1 MPWREAKTTLT
12 SVLLILVSAPV
23 MSESPSAAERFQS
36 LQAQLRKSHASND
49 WRSNLVSANEL
60 SELLNEAPN
69 SLLEIARAEIHLGD
83 LESAI
88 RNIEQFVRMGQ
99 STDLLETSAEFAP
112 LRTTRS
118 FASIQSGMKA
128 NCSMIALGS
137 TVFTLSDSKL
147 LAEDVDYDPTAK
159 RFFVA
164 SVRER
169 KVVALDANG
178 VSSDFARAPDNWP
191 MLAVKVDATR
201 GVLWATEV
209 AMQGFSFAPESDWG
223 RSALLCYDLKKGKLL
238 SRIEAPRGSALGDMA
253 LAPNGDV
260 IVSDGEGGR
269 VYRLAAKATVLERL
283 DNGDFISPQTP
294 AMCTDGKRIFVP
306 DYLRGIGVLEIS
318 TKQVRWLSMEKGF
331 ALNGIDGLYFDHG
344 TLIAVQNGTSPERV
358 VTFDLDPSLTRITS
372 ETIIERCTDTLGDPT
387 HGVIIDDDFYYIAN
401 SGWDVI
407 DDHGNM
413 RPGAKASEPRVMRAR
428 VGRKVGGPTCR

>member
-1 MPWREAKTTLT
+1 MANKSCQMELT
-12 SVLLILVSAPV
+12 SVLLILVLAPGT
-23 MSESPSAAERFQS
+23 SKSPSAAERFQS
-36 LQAQLRKSHASND
+36 LQAQLRKSHASSD
-49 WRSNLVSANEL
+49 WRSNLASANEL
-60 SELLNEAPN
+60 SELLNGAPN

-83 LESAI
+83 LDPAI
-88 RNIEQFVRMGQ
+88 RNIGQFVRMGQ
-99 STDLLETSAEFAP
+99 STDLLETLAEFAP
-112 LRTTRS
+112 LRKTRS

-128 NCSMIALGS
+128 NRSAIALGS
-137 TVFTLSDSKL
+137 TVFMLSDPKL

-159 RFFVA
+159 RFFIT
-164 SVRER
+164 SVRE
-169 KVVALDANG
+169 KKLVALDASG

-223 RSALLCYDLKKGKLL
+223 RSALLCYDLKEGRLL
-238 SRIEAPRGSALGDMA
+238 SRIEGPRGSALGDMA
-253 LAPNGDV
+253 LAPNGDI

-269 VYRLAAKATVLERL
+269 VYRLPAKASVLERL
-283 DNGDFISPQTP
+283 DNEDFISPQTA
-294 AMCTDGKRIFVP
+294 AMSTDGKDIFVP

-331 ALNGIDGLYFDHG
+331 ALSGIDGLYFDHG

-372 ETIIERCTDTLGDPT
+372 EAIIERSTDTLGDPT
-387 HGVIIDDDFYYIAN
+387 HGVIIGDDFYYIAN

-413 RPGAKASEPRVMRAR
+413 RPGAKPSEPRVMRAR
-428 VGRKVGGPTCR
+428 VRHKVRGPT

>member
-12 SVLLILVSAPV
+12 SVLLILVSGPV
-23 MSESPSAAERFQS
+23 TSESPSAAERFQS
-36 LQAQLRKSHASND
+36 LQGQLRKSHASND
-49 WRSNLVSANEL
+49 WRSNLASANEL

-88 RNIEQFVRMGQ
+88 RNIEQFVRLGQ

-112 LRTTRS
+112 LRKTRS
-118 FASIQSGMKA
+118 FATIQSGMKA
-128 NCSMIALGS
+128 NRSAIALGS
-137 TVFTLSDSKL
+137 TVFTLSDSRL
-147 LAEDVDYDPTAK
+147 LAEDMDYDPTAK
-159 RFFVA
+159 RFFVT

-169 KVVALDANG
+169 KVVTLDARG
-178 VSSDFARAPDNWP
+178 VSSDFATSPDNWP

-209 AMQGFSFAPESDWG
+209 AMQGFRFAPESDWG
-223 RSALLCYDLKKGKLL
+223 RSALLCYDLQNGRLL
-238 SRIEAPRGSALGDMA
+238 SRIEGPRGSALGDMA

-269 VYRLAAKATVLERL
+269 VYRLPAKATVLEHL
-283 DNGDFISPQTP
+283 DNGEFISPQTP
-294 AMCTDGKRIFVP
+294 AMYTDGKHIFVP

-318 TKQVRWLSMEKGF
+318 TKQVRWLSMGEGF
-331 ALNGIDGLYFDHG
+331 ALNGIDGLYFHHG

-358 VTFDLDPSLTRITS
+358 VAFDLDSSLTRITS
-372 ETIIERCTDTLGDPT
+372 ETIIERSTNTLGDPT

-413 RPGAKASEPRVMRAR
+413 RPGAKPSEPRVMRAR
-428 VGRKVGGPTCR
+428 VRHKVGGPT

>member
-1 MPWREAKTTLT
+1 MPWREGKTTLT

-23 MSESPSAAERFQS
+23 TSEPPSAAERFQS

-49 WRSNLVSANEL
+49 WRSNLASANEL

-88 RNIEQFVRMGQ
+88 RKIEQFVGMGQ
-99 STDLLETSAEFAP
+99 STDLLEISAEFAP
-112 LRTTRS
+112 VRKTRS
-118 FASIQSGMKA
+118 FATIQSGMKA
-128 NCSMIALGS
+128 NRSAIALGS

-147 LAEDVDYDPTAK
+147 LAEDMDYDPTAK
-159 RFFVA
+159 RFFVT

-169 KVVALDANG
+169 KVVALDASG
-178 VSSDFARAPDNWP
+178 VSSDFATSPDNWP

-223 RSALLCYDLKKGKLL
+223 RSALLCYDLQNGRLL
-238 SRIEAPRGSALGDMA
+238 SRIEGPRGSALGDMA

-269 VYRLAAKATVLERL
+269 VYRLPAKATVLEHL
-283 DNGDFISPQTP
+283 DNGEFISPQTP
-294 AMCTDGKRIFVP
+294 AMYTDGKHIFVP

-318 TKQVRWLSMEKGF
+318 TKQVRWLSMGEGF
-331 ALNGIDGLYFDHG
+331 ALNGVDGLYFDHG

-358 VTFDLDPSLTRITS
+358 VAFDLDPYLTRITS
-372 ETIIERCTDTLGDPT
+372 ETIIERSTNTLGDPT

-413 RPGAKASEPRVMRAR
+413 RPGAKPSEPRVMRAR
-428 VGRKVGGPTCR
+428 VRHKVGGPT